1 MLGDILPATSG
12 RHLSGAVAQPAQG
25 TPPGSR
31 AAHGCCQGSHDT
43 WLSVLTPPGPLG
55 RAPVT
60 GHLVTAPSPL
70 APFCVVPAGRGSP
83 PSHPCVPMA
92 SPWVLGLPA
101 PPQTLKALPTLHSVL
116 FPGLPLSFMPLVT
129 SICLCAALKP
139 PPPRAAIPGPLP
151 QQPPPL
157 PWLVLTQ
164 AIPSIHDSRSGISA
178 QVPANCSHLPW
189 GGARGPQFQ
198 ELMADPTCLPQGSAP
213 CSRLHSLPSN
223 RRPILHPLTRHAA
236 LWACHTP
243 VPTSRGSRQHKQHCS
258 PSAKNSPVVALLS
271 G

>member
-43 WLSVLTPPGPLG
+43 WVSVLTPLG
-55 RAPVT
+55 RALMT

-70 APFCVVPAGRGSP
+70 APSLCGACRQGVTPI
-83 PSHPCVPMA
+83 PSMCIH
-92 SPWVLGLPA
+92 
-101 PPQTLKALPTLHSVL
+101 
-116 FPGLPLSFMPLVT
+116 GLPLGPRPTCPSTDLVGAAHSPSSPLSWAPT
-129 SICLCAALKP
+129 QPHASAHLYPPLCCSEASSPWSSHTWAP
-139 PPPRAAIPGPLP
+139 PPAA
-151 QQPPPL
+151 PPL

-164 AIPSIHDSRSGISA
+164 AIPSTHDSLSDISA

-213 CSRLHSLPSN
+213 CSRFHSLPSN

-236 LWACHTP
+236 LRACHTP
-243 VPTSRGSRQHKQHCS
+243 VPTSRGSLQHKQHCS
-258 PSAKNSPVVALLS
+258 PSAKNSPMVALLS